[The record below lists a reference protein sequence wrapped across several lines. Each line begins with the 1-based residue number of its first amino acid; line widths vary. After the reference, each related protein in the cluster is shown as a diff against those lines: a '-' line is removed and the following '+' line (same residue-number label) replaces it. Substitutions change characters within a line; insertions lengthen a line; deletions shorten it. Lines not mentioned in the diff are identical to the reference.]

1 MRDRDPSIDF
11 DDLPDIQTE
20 KRDNLRAEVPSR
32 PVKASKV
39 SNASTS
45 TTAKPSGLLLGMLVL
60 IIAALFF
67 LSFQL
72 YAQATKL
79 DARVVELEKRLSSTD
94 ESLSQSGVAMQVAF
108 KELKSRVIDQEG
120 QIDKLWSS
128 AWKKNQTDIE
138 SQGKQIA
145 SLTLKTK
152 TTTEELA
159 NLAKTDEAYA
169 AEIKVL
175 NARAETLAAMDA
187 SIKEQDK
194 TVNALKKQLDEMDKT
209 NATLKKKIDENAGW
223 IQSNNTFRQQTN
235 QSLNRLEQQMK
246 NLQPSSTTII
256 TP

>member
-20 KRDNLRAEVPSR
+20 KRDNLRPEASLRPGK
-32 PVKASKV
+32 PVKH
-39 SNASTS
+39 SNSS
-45 TTAKPSGLLLGMLVL
+45 TTAKPSGLLLGMLGL

-108 KELKSRVIDQEG
+108 KELKNRVTEQEG

-138 SQGKQIA
+138 SHGKQITVLTQKLKA
-145 SLTLKTK
+145 S
-152 TTTEELA
+152 TEQLA
-159 NLAKTDEAYA
+159 VLEKTDEAYA
-169 AEIKVL
+169 ADIKVL
-175 NARAETLAAMDA
+175 NARAETLAIMDA
-187 SIKEQDK
+187 SIKEQEQ
-194 TVNALKKQLDEMDKT
+194 TVTTLKKQLAEMEKNNT
-209 NATLKKKIDENAGW
+209 ALKKKIEENAGW